1 MSDEPLVPIEE
12 LAKKFTI
19 SVSTIRSWIREG
31 HIPPY
36 TYLKIG
42 TTYRFDVARVVDALM
57 LPKPET
63 APEPEPEPVK
73 PEDPVQLE
81 LPFNNPD
88 EDL

>member
-12 LAKKFTI
+12 LAKKFTVSI
-19 SVSTIRSWIREG
+19 STARAWVREG
-31 HIPPY
+31 YIPSH
-36 TYLKIG
+36 TYVKIG
-42 TTYRFDVARVVDALM
+42 STYRFDLPKVMEALM
-57 LPKPET
+57 TLKPKT
-63 APEPEPEPVK
+63 EPEPEPVN

>member
-12 LAKKFTI
+12 LAKKFTVSI
-19 SVSTIRSWIREG
+19 STARAWVREG
-31 HIPPY
+31 HIPSY
-36 TYLKIG
+36 TYVKIG
-42 TTYRFDVARVVDALM
+42 STYRFDLPKVMEALM
-57 LPKPET
+57 ALKPKT
-63 APEPEPEPVK
+63 EPEPELVN